1 MTTEGRVA
9 VCYLSTVDKMTT
21 EGRVAVQ
28 MVVALYSTWYSSLY
42 PYFLF
47 GVEKDNSWVDSLCIM
62 CYASSY
68 IKNKNSVKYYIIKH
82 IHRNLKKRKSRKK
95 KLCKFVKLHL
105 PTISYSTNNDISIRH

>member
-68 IKNKNSVKYYIIKH
+68 IIKQKQCKVLH
-82 IHRNLKKRKSRKK
+82 NQTHTQKFKK
-95 KLCKFVKLHL
+95 KK
-105 PTISYSTNNDISIRH
+105 I